1 MKVKLTATK
10 TMNIPL
16 TPDYCRHSA
25 TPTHTMSVVR
35 WDPKAQKTGNME
47 SRVEDISVCGSLDL
61 RPGVP
66 SEALHTA
73 VLNIPQV
80 DLAIRGRLI
89 RKEMV
94 Q

>member
-1 MKVKLTATK
+1 MRVKLTANTA
-10 TMNIPL
+10 MNIPL
-16 TPDYCRHSA
+16 TPEFCRHSA
-25 TPTHTMSVVR
+25 TPRKSMSVVR
-35 WDPKAQKTGNME
+35 GDPKAQDSGNMKTRIE
-47 SRVEDISVCGSLDL
+47 TIEVCGSLDL

-73 VLNIPQV
+73 VLKIPQV

>member
-1 MKVKLTATK
+1 MRVKLTAIAA
-10 TMNIPL
+10 MNIPL
-16 TPDYCRHSA
+16 PPEFCRHSA
-25 TPTHTMSVVR
+25 TPTKELPVVR
-35 WDPKAQKTGNME
+35 WDPGAQDSGNMR
-47 SRVEDISVCGSLDL
+47 SRMENIKVCGSIDL
-61 RPGVP
+61 LPGVP

-80 DLAIRGRLI
+80 ELAIRGRMI